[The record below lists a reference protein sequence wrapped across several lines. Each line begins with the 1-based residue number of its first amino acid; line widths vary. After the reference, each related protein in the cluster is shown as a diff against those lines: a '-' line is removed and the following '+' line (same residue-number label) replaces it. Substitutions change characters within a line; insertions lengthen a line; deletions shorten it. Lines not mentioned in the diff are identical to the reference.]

1 MGSARLLHSVCS
13 TWDQSTEKHR
23 HLFIGYVAG
32 MSCLE
37 PETTTFFWS
46 FEKDHFF
53 CRFKKIRSFHITV
66 IFCMKN
72 TVVSSYSHFLYEKYG
87 RFIMYNLHVYIRVS
101 SNSILLN
108 VAHIRQPVQL
118 KEVKRERIHQPFET
132 LIHPLGELFHRPW
145 PLTQARVS
153 TPHIWHTTR
162 HCLLQSER
170 LRAISCNCLRHTS
183 FQTTKQH

>member
-1 MGSARLLHSVCS
+1 MIPSQLTDPPLFGFSSGAAVFIHMGSARLLHSVCS

-53 CRFKKIRSFHITV
+53 WSFQ
-66 IFCMKN
+66 KN

-87 RFIMYNLHVYIRVS
+87 RFM
-101 SNSILLN
+101 
-108 VAHIRQPVQL
+108 
-118 KEVKRERIHQPFET
+118 
-132 LIHPLGELFHRPW
+132 
-145 PLTQARVS
+145 
-153 TPHIWHTTR
+153 
-162 HCLLQSER
+162 
-170 LRAISCNCLRHTS
+170 LRAFYN
-183 FQTTKQH
+183 